1 VPKKLV
7 IAAVAAVLLLGGGYF
22 AFTTL
27 SKPAPKVETE
37 TGTLVVTTNPDGVA
51 AFVDGE
57 PKGMTPVTLTL
68 SAGQHMVE
76 LRGSGEPRTLP
87 VTITAG
93 MQATQYIELPKTTAK
108 NGQLQIRTEPGGARV
123 TVDGIPRG
131 TSPITVAE
139 LTPGEHAVVLESDLG
154 AVKQTIVVESGVT
167 ASLVVPMGANTPPAS
182 NAPVS
187 GWISVSAPIDVQILE
202 EGRPIGTNLSDRIM
216 VSAGRHEIEIV
227 NEAVGYRVTRTLQ
240 VMAGKVTSL
249 KLEMP
254 QGTLSLNA
262 QPWAEVWLDGER
274 VGETPIG
281 NLSVSIGSH
290 SVLFRHPEFGERH
303 STALVTAK
311 GTVRVSVDMRKPQ

>member
-1 VPKKLV
+1 M
-7 IAAVAAVLLLGGGYF
+7 
-22 AFTTL
+22 
-27 SKPAPKVETE
+27 
-37 TGTLVVTTNPDGVA
+37 GTLVVTSNPDGVA

-57 PKGMTPVTLTL
+57 PKGMTPVTVTL
-68 SAGQHMVE
+68 SAGPHLVE
-76 LRGSGEPRTLP
+76 LRGPGEPRTIP

-108 NGQLQIRTEPGGARV
+108 NGQIQIRTEPSGARV

-154 AVKQTIVVESGVT
+154 SVKEIVVVESGTT
-167 ASLVVPMGANTPPAS
+167 ASLVVPMGATAAAS
-182 NAPVS
+182 SAPVS

-227 NEAVGYRVTRTLQ
+227 NEQVGYRVTRTIQ
-240 VMAGKVTSL
+240 VMAGKVSTI
-249 KLEMP
+249 KMEMP

-281 NLSVSIGSH
+281 NLSVAIGSH

-311 GTVRVSVDMRKPQ
+311 GPVRLSVDMRKPQ